1 MAIGFGDVLRNIVR
15 DLKMGSSAG
24 LGSSE
29 RQSSN
34 LSRAGYTKSE
44 IKDYDDRTAA
54 TREKRKQSKELE
66 RIESSK
72 SNRKRSN
79 RDNPKSENPPA
90 ADSRKPVPMPV
101 KRRPLAPPAPP
112 ALVDLATPPASEVEA
127 AAIESTRG
135 GRASTILTGPQGL
148 LAEQEPEG
156 QLRRRRSL
164 MGGGLIQ

>member
-15 DLKMGSSAG
+15 SVKMGSTAG

-29 RQSSN
+29 RRASR
-34 LSRAGYTKSE
+34 LSRAGYSESE
-44 IKDYDDRTAA
+44 IKGYEDRTAA
-54 TREKRKQSKELE
+54 TREKRKQREDLE
-66 RIESSK
+66 RSERSER
-72 SNRKRSN
+72 NRKQ
-79 RDNPKSENPPA
+79 RDKQPDKPK
-90 ADSRKPVPMPV
+90 ADVPVTPMPTKPVPTPV
-101 KRRPLAPPAPP
+101 TPPAPP
-112 ALVDLATPPASEVEA
+112 ELVDLATPPASEVEA

-148 LAEQEPEG
+148 LAEQEPAG

>member
-24 LGSSE
+24 LGSSK

-44 IKDYDDRTAA
+44 IKDYEDRTAA
-54 TREKRKQSKELE
+54 TREKRKQREEQE

-72 SNRKRSN
+72 NNRKRSN
-79 RDNPKSENPPA
+79 RDNPPA

-112 ALVDLATPPASEVEA
+112 ALVDLATPPTSEVET

>member
-15 DLKMGSSAG
+15 SVKMGSAAG

-29 RQSSN
+29 RRASR
-34 LSRAGYTKSE
+34 LSRAGYTESD
-44 IKDYDDRTAA
+44 IKGYEDRTAA
-54 TREKRKQSKELE
+54 TREKRKQREDLE
-66 RIESSK
+66 RSERSER
-72 SNRKRSN
+72 NRKQ
-79 RDNPKSENPPA
+79 RDRQRDKPK
-90 ADSRKPVPMPV
+90 ADVPVTPMPTKPVPTPV
-101 KRRPLAPPAPP
+101 TPPAPP
-112 ALVDLATPPASEVEA
+112 ELVDLATPPASEVEA

-148 LAEQEPEG
+148 LAEQEPAG